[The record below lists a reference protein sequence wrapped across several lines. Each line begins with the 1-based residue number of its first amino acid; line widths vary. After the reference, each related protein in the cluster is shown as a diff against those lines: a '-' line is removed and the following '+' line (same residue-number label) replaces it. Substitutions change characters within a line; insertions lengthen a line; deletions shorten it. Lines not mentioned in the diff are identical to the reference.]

1 MDELETVDCN
11 GNWDSRNSHS
21 WGDFEGPP
29 RCSFPS
35 SNPVD
40 NFHEP
45 DCLNNPFGEWS
56 TFGESNDLNNSAF
69 PPFTGEQLKWKTSP
83 VNMDASSL
91 HKVQDVTDF
100 EMVFKNSFPLV
111 EVEERTEDI
120 RSLLELLED
129 SPQEEASFDRQIPSR
144 FSSPVS
150 LWRSLQDKNYAEHVE
165 REWKESRSQKRLF
178 TTIGIDMTQQTL
190 ETVKEDFWEND
201 EEMSDTATL
210 PNPGTKDL
218 IQTKLFVPLC
228 SRNARSFIYHISHQ
242 WLQINSQLSI
252 QSKKKSF
259 LF

>member
-11 GNWDSRNSHS
+11 GNLDSRNSQS
-21 WGDFEGPP
+21 WGDFEGPAG
-29 RCSFPS
+29 CSFPP
-35 SNPVD
+35 SNCAD

-56 TFGESNDLNNSAF
+56 TFGESDQLNNSAF

-91 HKVQDVTDF
+91 DTVQDVTDF

-111 EVEERTEDI
+111 EVEERTEDV

-129 SPQEEASFDRQIPSR
+129 SPQEEASFYQHLPSR
-144 FSSPVS
+144 CSSPVS
-150 LWRSLQDKNYAEHVE
+150 LWRSLQDENDAVGLEQQ
-165 REWKESRSQKRLF
+165 WKESHSQKRLF
-178 TTIGIDMTQQTL
+178 TTIGIDTTLQTL

-210 PNPGTKDL
+210 PSPGTKDL

-242 WLQINSQLSI
+242 WLQINSQLRI
-252 QSKKKSF
+252 QSKKKGF